1 MAKRVLAMV
10 LLALLAVVPVSCTD
24 EEEENWWEVDREE
37 IVVAVEFPGGNPER
51 VERRDGKKPE
61 GEEFPT
67 VTVPYQNGELIVP
80 KYYLYYKGEEV
91 KEFFV
96 EQKERRYLTG
106 YEEWTNW
113 AELRAKG
120 EYWVYINLYAQENM
134 HIDSRISGIVVHL
147 FIQ

>member
-10 LLALLAVVPVSCTD
+10 LLVLLAAVPVGCTD

-37 IVVAVEFPGGNPER
+37 IVVAVEFPGGTPER
-51 VERRDGKKPE
+51 VEERKGRLSGAAQS
-61 GEEFPT
+61 

-120 EYWVYINLYAQENM
+120 EYWVYVNLYAQENM
-134 HIDSRISGIVVHL
+134 HIDSYISGIDIHL

>member
-10 LLALLAVVPVSCTD
+10 LLVLLAAVPVGCTD

-37 IVVAVEFPGGNPER
+37 IVVAVEFPGGTPER
-51 VERRDGKKPE
+51 VEERKGRLSGAAQS
-61 GEEFPT
+61 

-96 EQKERRYLTG
+96 EQREEMYLTG
-106 YEEWTNW
+106 YEEWTHW

-120 EYWVYINLYAQENM
+120 EYKVFIDFYANEEKTLDDYIGEVIVYLTIE
-134 HIDSRISGIVVHL
+134 
-147 FIQ
+147 